1 MKLPINQWLTN
12 WQRYIDAELL
22 TVVLLLLGFGLVV
35 MASASVAKADQ
46 MSGDPYFFTM
56 RQSVYIA
63 IAIVAA
69 LILYQVRLNLWAS
82 LGVWL
87 LPIAILLLLLVL
99 IPGIGMKVNGSR
111 RWISLGISNIQVSEL
126 AKLIIF
132 MYLASYMERH
142 GKKLRTL
149 ESYKPLL
156 IPLGVLGI
164 FGVLL
169 LAEPDF
175 GTVVVI
181 FATGLAMLFLGGV
194 KLVRLSV
201 VLVFTIVAMGLFLM
215 LGGYRMNRMVSYL
228 NPWADSTGVG
238 YQVTNAL
245 MAIGDGGWLGSG
257 LGGSVQKQLYLPEA
271 HNDFIFA
278 ILADE
283 FGFIGICI
291 TLVLFAWLIYRAFI
305 IGLKADKKRQYFN
318 AYIAY
323 AIGFWIGFQS
333 IFHIGVNLALLPPKG
348 LTLPFMSYGGSSMLT
363 TLLAIGLLMRVH
375 YETQL
380 SPSEYKKLMER
391 SIRSVGKKKVVK
403 KTRSNNRR
411 KGNRKSYV

>member
-1 MKLPINQWLTN
+1 MKLPLNQWLTN
-12 WQRYIDAELL
+12 WQRYVDAELL
-22 TVVLLLLGFGLVV
+22 TVVILLLGFGLVV
-35 MASASVAKADQ
+35 MTSASVAKADQ
-46 MSGDPYFFTM
+46 MVGDPYYFLT
-56 RQSVYIA
+56 RQMAFIMIAVIAGIIVYR
-63 IAIVAA
+63 
-69 LILYQVRLNLWAS
+69 VRLNLWS
-82 LGVWL
+82 GVGVWL
-87 LPIAILLLLLVL
+87 LPIVVLLLVIVL
-99 IPGIGMKVNGSR
+99 IPNIGVKVNGSR
-111 RWISLGISNIQVSEL
+111 RWIRLGVANVQVSEL

-132 MYLASYMERH
+132 MYIASYMDRH

-156 IPLGVLGI
+156 IPLAVLSV

-181 FATGLAMLFLGGV
+181 FSTGLAMLYLGGV
-194 KLVRLSV
+194 KLARLSV
-201 VLVFTIVAMGLFLM
+201 VLVFTIISMGLFLM
-215 LGGYRMNRMVSYL
+215 LGGYRMNRMVSYM
-228 NPWADSTGVG
+228 NPWADSTDAG

-291 TLVLFAWLIYRAFI
+291 TLVLFGWLIYRVFI

-318 AYIAY
+318 AYLAY
-323 AIGFWIGFQS
+323 TIGFWIGFQS

-348 LTLPFMSYGGSSMLT
+348 LTLPFMSYGGSSIVT
-363 TLLAIGLLMRVH
+363 TLLAVSLLMRVH

-380 SPSEYKKLMER
+380 SPTEYKKLTEK
-391 SIRSVGKKKVVK
+391 SIRGTGKQI
-403 KTRSNNRR
+403 TRKIQRNNGR
-411 KGNRKSYV
+411 KRKSNV